1 MSASRRVVVGILA
14 GAAALAAA
22 LPVSAGLD
30 LPAGQFATEGGWG
43 RLTLHE
49 GLEGRMRFDLVAI
62 GGNAHSCALDGDIDG
77 NTARLEPGEGES
89 CEVAFDAIDGGV
101 RVAVREGAEA
111 CRWYC
116 GMRADFVGDYFL
128 LPDAC
133 IGNAVDD
140 ARTRFKASYDR
151 REYAVAVADLD
162 AVAAQCGRFLGE
174 LTRGW
179 IASDI
184 AIALK
189 HQGDLAGCRAR
200 LAPYA
205 ELAALSADDIEAGY
219 PPAEAPEYARLARA
233 VRTNLRLCADQ

>member
-1 MSASRRVVVGILA
+1 MARIARAVLA
-14 GAAALAAA
+14 GAVVLFAAA
-22 LPVSAGLD
+22 PVRAGLD

-43 RLTLHE
+43 RLTVYE
-49 GLEGRMRFDLVAI
+49 GLEGRMRFDLLAV

-77 NTARLEPGEGES
+77 NLARLEPGEGEICTVS
-89 CEVAFDAIDGGV
+89 FDTIHGGLRVTVHDG
-101 RVAVREGAEA
+101 ADA

-133 IGNAVDD
+133 VGDAVEV
-140 ARTRFKASYDR
+140 ARTQFKARYDR
-151 REYAVAVADLD
+151 RDYAAAIAGLD
-162 AVAAQCGRFLGE
+162 ATADQCGRFIGE
-174 LTRGW
+174 ITRGW

-189 HQGDLAGCRAR
+189 HQGDLAGCRER

-205 ELAALSADDIEAGY
+205 ELAALSAADIESAY
-219 PPAEAPEYARLARA
+219 PPAEAPDYARLARA
-233 VRTNLRLCADQ
+233 VRTNLKLCAPR